1 MFVLGPGLG
10 TANFVEVMDPAEIG
24 DVVARAR
31 KATSP

>member
-10 TANFVEVMDPAEIG
+10 TSGFVEVMDPAEIA

-31 KATSP
+31 KASSP